1 MEVGWLSKGESR
13 QDGRVVGVCLVS
25 GEAEA
30 VRGAALEVVMRQ
42 RLEVGGARPHWPP
55 PPPPSSLS
63 SSSTDPILPPP
74 EICFFGGELLR
85 AHLGEVINGR
95 EETELDDECWFTSRR
110 KSKSPLWQK
119 IKNIS

>member
-55 PPPPSSLS
+55 PPPTLS
-63 SSSTDPILPPP
+63 FPRLRSVFLGGAAQGS
-74 EICFFGGELLR
+74 FGGGYKWE
-85 AHLGEVINGR
+85 GR
-95 EETELDDECWFTSRR
+95 DG
-110 KSKSPLWQK
+110 
-119 IKNIS
+119 IG

>member
-1 MEVGWLSKGESR
+1 M
-13 QDGRVVGVCLVS
+13 GVCLVS

-63 SSSTDPILPPP
+63 SSSSSTDPILPPP
-74 EICFFGGELLR
+74 EICFFVGG
-85 AHLGEVINGR
+85 AAYGSFGEDYKWEGR
-95 EETELDDECWFTSRR
+95 DG
-110 KSKSPLWQK
+110 
-119 IKNIS
+119 IG

>member
-55 PPPPSSLS
+55 PLPPSSLS
-63 SSSTDPILPPP
+63 PPP
-74 EICFFGGELLR
+74 PPTPSFPRLRSVFLGGSCSGL
-85 AHLGEVINGR
+85 IWGR
-95 EETELDDECWFTSRR
+95 L
-110 KSKSPLWQK
+110 
-119 IKNIS
+119 